1 MFIITTCQF
10 NLDGPIDMIEQE
22 LAFATRCP
30 SGVYLAP
37 IIESIQSVNGNMSHR
52 VRVLIEILAD
62 HDRVCDALLRE
73 IPTSSI
79 SFDSLEWHQNRKG
92 PVEGVVIVD
101 DAVGSDLAEKLSSD
115 IDALAAYQVQS
126 NNIDYHPNSNEIVR
140 DLVHPGLYSYV
151 KGVTPVQ
158 ALNEYIPTDLQQDVK
173 KDFWGRQYED
183 SVYQWLPTYF
193 LVLQDGKCII
203 QDYINN
209 LTPQEQP
216 VNSNLYDSLARL
228 FERLVPYT
236 IESVFSYVCS
246 IQALLRTSSGH
257 VEWRYVYF
265 DAIEIIPRFLRGKVS
280 TYTAWCHIIVI
291 YNTDQ

>member
-37 IIESIQSVNGNMSHR
+37 IIESIQSVNGNISHR
-52 VRVLIEILAD
+52 VQVLIEILAD
-62 HDRVCDALLRE
+62 RDRVCDALLRE

-79 SFDSLEWHQNRKG
+79 SFDSLEWHQNCKG

-115 IDALAAYQVQS
+115 IYALAAYQVQS
-126 NNIDYHPNSNEIVR
+126 NNVDYHPNSNEIVH

-158 ALNEYIPTDLQQDVK
+158 ALNECIPTDLQQDVK

-193 LVLQDGKCII
+193 SVLQYKMESAS
-203 QDYINN
+203 YKTTSTTLHHENN
-209 LTPQEQP
+209 Q
-216 VNSNLYDSLARL
+216 
-228 FERLVPYT
+228 
-236 IESVFSYVCS
+236 S
-246 IQALLRTSSGH
+246 IQTYMILLHVYLRDWYLILRRFFLTSVQFRHCCALQVVMLNG
-257 VEWRYVYF
+257 
-265 DAIEIIPRFLRGKVS
+265 DMDILM
-280 TYTAWCHIIVI
+280 
-291 YNTDQ
+291 Q

>member
-1 MFIITTCQF
+1 
-10 NLDGPIDMIEQE
+10 MIEQQ

-52 VRVLIEILAD
+52 VRVLIKILAD
-62 HDRVCDALLRE
+62 RDRVCDALLHE

-126 NNIDYHPNSNEIVR
+126 NNVDYHPDLNEIVH

-158 ALNEYIPTDLQQDVK
+158 AFNECIPTELQEDVK
-173 KDFWGRQYED
+173 KDFWGQQYED
-183 SVYQWLPTYF
+183 SVYQWLPTY
-193 LVLQDGKCII
+193 LSILQDGKCII

-209 LTPQEQP
+209 LTPREQP
-216 VNSNLYDSLARL
+216 VNSNLYDRGSSPNPNCQKPQIPKRVRKL
-228 FERLVPYT
+228 
-236 IESVFSYVCS
+236 
-246 IQALLRTSSGH
+246 QLLRKRPIAYGRRSGH
-257 VEWRYVYF
+257 PSQKWRSA
-265 DAIEIIPRFLRGKVS
+265 DRS
-280 TYTAWCHIIVI
+280 IV
-291 YNTDQ
+291 TPP